1 MDNNQVATKPA
12 TDKRV
17 AVKTLQH
24 HLESP
29 AFRDQVAKAL
39 PKHLTP
45 ERFIRVACTTIMR
58 VPKLAQCDQASFFN
72 ALLTLSQLGLEPD
85 GRRAHLIPF
94 ENRKRNVVECQLIID
109 WKGLAEL
116 ALRSGL
122 IATLHADVICD
133 NDEFAYDMGDILHHR
148 IDFKKDRGN
157 PYAAYALAKTKGGEK
172 FVQVMTKAE
181 IEGIR
186 DNSQGWR
193 AFKAGYAKQ
202 SPWQDS
208 PGEMWKKT
216 VFRRLCKWLPLSPE
230 VRDGIERDD
239 EPLDTPKPIEIAK
252 PIFGG
257 EEAFPLLEN
266 GANEQSP
273 AEELAEA
280 KERQEEPVKEPRKR
294 KVADKPVE
302 PQPERQPENV
312 PAETQRAEQTTSGNF
327 LHDFCANNKVSWD
340 DCRSFMANQGFLPE
354 AEKYNWPKDVP
365 AIYADKL
372 KANAGAQQRIIDLY
386 AGGPE

>member
-1 MDNNQVATKPA
+1 MTTDIATKPKN
-12 TDKRV
+12 T

-45 ERFIRVACTTIMR
+45 DRFIRIACTTVMR
-58 VPKLAQCDQASFFN
+58 TPKLAQCDQASFFN

-94 ENRKRNVVECQLIID
+94 ENRKRNVMECQLIID

-116 ALRSGL
+116 VLNSGT
-122 IATLHADVICD
+122 IATLHADLICD
-133 NDEFAYDMGDILHHR
+133 NDEFAFDMGEILHHR
-148 IDFKKDRGN
+148 INFKTDRGT
-157 PYAAYALAKTKGGEK
+157 PYAAYALAKTKTGEK

-230 VRDGIERDD
+230 IRDGVEKDD
-239 EPLDTPKPIEIAK
+239 EPFDPAPSIEIAK
-252 PIFGG
+252 PIFGVA
-257 EEAFPLLEN
+257 ETAETPLLEN
-266 GANEQSP
+266 SANDQSP
-273 AEELAEA
+273 AEELAET
-280 KERQEEPVKEPRKR
+280 KERQAEPPKEPRKR
-294 KVADKPVE
+294 RTNIPPPGE
-302 PQPERQPENV
+302 PAKQPEPPANVAPAPE
-312 PAETQRAEQTTSGNF
+312 PAPSSGNW
-327 LHDFCANNKVSWD
+327 LHDFCSNNKLSWD
-340 DCRSFMANQGFLPE
+340 DVRSFMGNQGFLPD
-354 AEKYNWPKDVP
+354 ADSYSWPKDVP

-372 KANAGAQQRIIDLY
+372 KANASAQQRIIDLY